1 MLSTVISLAGYLESV
16 IFPALHWKD
25 SKQRTDATYI
35 ALHWICLVSIQTY
48 SVSPCL
54 KLLVDLPP
62 VIFIE
67 RYREVLIVTGGD
79 NSNKRCFGTKPKLF
93 RESGDFS
100 GNRDTW
106 KFFRETRDN
115 SGTLQECRN
124 FSGNVSQQFG
134 RMIQISGTT

>member
-35 ALHWICLVSIQTY
+35 ALHWICLLSIQTY

-54 KLLVDLPP
+54 KLLVDLRP

-67 RYREVLIVTGGD
+67 RYREVLIVNKEMRGFERKIDLFYKIYTGLV
-79 NSNKRCFGTKPKLF
+79 SRY
-93 RESGDFS
+93 
-100 GNRDTW
+100 
-106 KFFRETRDN
+106 
-115 SGTLQECRN
+115 LQ
-124 FSGNVSQQFG
+124 GPHVD
-134 RMIQISGTT
+134 

>member
-1 MLSTVISLAGYLESV
+1 MLFGIVAYALMLFSWTTFVETAVFMLPENCSRCCLLFTVLMASSQHVSANFPLLTRYFLLFNPSSTE
-16 IFPALHWKD
+16 
-25 SKQRTDATYI
+25 
-35 ALHWICLVSIQTY
+35 
-48 SVSPCL
+48 
-54 KLLVDLPP
+54 
-62 VIFIE
+62 
-67 RYREVLIVTGGD
+67 GD

-124 FSGNVSQQFG
+124 FSGHVSQQFG